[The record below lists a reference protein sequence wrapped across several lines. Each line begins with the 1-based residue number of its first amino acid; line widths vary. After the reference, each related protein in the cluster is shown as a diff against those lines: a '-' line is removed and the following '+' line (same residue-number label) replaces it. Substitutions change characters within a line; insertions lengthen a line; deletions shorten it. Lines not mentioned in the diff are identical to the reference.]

1 MAIWWRLIR
10 AGFWL
15 LYHPFAFTYD
25 IVSWVV
31 SMGAWR
37 AWTRAA
43 LQFAT
48 PEDGRVLELAHGT
61 GNLQLDFQTRGYDAV
76 GCDLSPQM
84 GRIAA
89 RKLRRAGIDPR
100 LVRCRA
106 QALPFPA
113 GAFRVV
119 IATFPTDYIVNPR
132 TLSEVQRVLTTTGR
146 FIIVPG
152 AAFTAGGIV
161 RRALE
166 LAYRLT
172 GQGAGDPETARR
184 AAGEMIVRR
193 LNPYGFNATV
203 HLVPCPRSQA
213 LVIVA
218 TKRSEIRKEDQR
230 DTGS

>member
-1 MAIWWRLIR
+1 MTIGWRLVR

-25 IVSWVV
+25 AVSWIV

-43 LQFAT
+43 LQFADPT
-48 PEDGRVLELAHGT
+48 GGRVLELAHGT
-61 GNLQLDFQTRGYDAV
+61 GNLQLDLSIRGYDAV

-84 GRIAA
+84 GQIAA
-89 RKLRRAGIDPR
+89 RKLKRVRVEPR

-106 QALPFPA
+106 QALPFPDA
-113 GAFRVV
+113 AFQTV
-119 IATFPTDYIVNPR
+119 IATFPTDYIVDPR
-132 TLSEVQRVLTTTGR
+132 TLSEVRRVLAAAGQL
-146 FIIVPG
+146 IIVPG
-152 AAFTAGGIV
+152 AAFTAGGII
-161 RRALE
+161 RRLLD

-172 GQGAGDPETARR
+172 GQGSGDVEAARH
-184 AAGEMIVRR
+184 AAGELVARR
-193 LNPYGFNATV
+193 LHPHGFDAVV
-203 HLVPCPRSQA
+203 HFVPCPRSEA

-218 TKRSEIRKEDQR
+218 TRRSEAKKDQT